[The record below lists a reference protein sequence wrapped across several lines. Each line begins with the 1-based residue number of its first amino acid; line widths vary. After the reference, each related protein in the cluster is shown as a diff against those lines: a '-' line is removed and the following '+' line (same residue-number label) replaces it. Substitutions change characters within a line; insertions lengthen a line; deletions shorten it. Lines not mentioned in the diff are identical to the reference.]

1 MLGVSYYIIPLFI
14 LLNFIMCI
22 KNKTNAYESFINGA
36 KEGISISLQILPYI
50 MAMYVAV
57 YVFEASG
64 ILSLFN
70 FFSNLPS
77 ELIFEGLFR
86 PVSGYAAEGFMIKIF
101 EDYHPDS
108 KIGIASSLLLGST
121 DTTIYVYSLYFAAIK
136 IKRAG
141 YAYFVGI
148 TTDIL
153 CFVLTLLILYFYL

>member
-1 MLGVSYYIIPLFI
+1 MLGVSYYIIPFFI

-22 KNKTNAYESFINGA
+22 KSKTNAYEAFIKGA
-36 KEGISISLQILPYI
+36 KEGISISIQILPYI

-57 YVFEASG
+57 YIFEASG
-64 ILSLFN
+64 ILGLFN
-70 FFSNLPS
+70 FFKAIPS

-101 EDYHPDS
+101 ENYHPDS

-121 DTTIYVYSLYFAAIK
+121 DTTIYVYSIYFAAIK
-136 IKRAG
+136 IKKTG

-153 CFVLTLLILYFYL
+153 CFVLTLVILYFYL

>member
-36 KEGISISLQILPYI
+36 KEGINISLQILPYI

-64 ILSLFN
+64 ILSLFK

-101 EDYHPDS
+101 ENYHPDS

-136 IKRAG
+136 IKRTG

>member
-1 MLGVSYYIIPLFI
+1 MLCVSYYIIPLFI

-22 KNKTNAYESFINGA
+22 KNRTNAYESFINGA
-36 KEGISISLQILPYI
+36 KEGINISLQILPYI

-64 ILSLFN
+64 ILSLFK

-101 EDYHPDS
+101 ENYHPDS

-136 IKRAG
+136 IKRTG